1 VRFIVVNESSDLL
14 TLSRTLFH
22 DGGNSTGNAAVHN
35 ATLDRIKSLNP
46 QVDFNRMEAGT
57 VLLLPDTPD
66 LKDTDSQSIAGDAFA
81 DFASHLTEGLG
92 TAAQRVSSGAKA
104 LDAEREAVTAM
115 LTTDAVKRQI
125 ESDPLLRKQL
135 EDTSEAFTTEQKEIK
150 KAAKEVKTMQVA
162 VRDELAALAKVLR

>member
-14 TLSRTLFH
+14 TLSRTLFN

-46 QVDFNRMEAGT
+46 QVDFSRMEAGT

-66 LKDTDSQSIAGDAFA
+66 LKDSASQSIAGDAFA

-92 TAAQRVSSGAKA
+92 TAAQRVSSGTDA
-104 LDAEREAVTAM
+104 LVAEREAVTAM
-115 LTTDAVKRQI
+115 LTTDAVKRQV
-125 ESDPLLRKQL
+125 ESDPLLEKQL
-135 EDTSEAFTTEQKEIK
+135 EAASEALATEQEEMRE
-150 KAAKEVKTMQVA
+150 AAKQVQTMQVA
-162 VRDELAALAKVLR
+162 VANEMAVLAKLLR